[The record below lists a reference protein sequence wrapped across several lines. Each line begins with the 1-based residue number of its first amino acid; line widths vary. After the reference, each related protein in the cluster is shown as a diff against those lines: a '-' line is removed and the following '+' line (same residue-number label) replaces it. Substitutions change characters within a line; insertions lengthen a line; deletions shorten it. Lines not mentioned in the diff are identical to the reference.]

1 MIYFFYGRFIKW
13 DDFLLIRNSF
23 ILVCNHEYVKHNSLL
38 IKNHKAKFSL
48 TEKLNLKSSDEF

>member
-23 ILVCNHEYVKHNSLL
+23 ILVFNHEYVKHNSLL

-48 TEKLNLKSSDEF
+48 TEK